1 MPDISG
7 TTAAG
12 TGIDTARATICPALD
27 AEGEPWQAARGR
39 AELWISAISGGTGG
53 RGCLP
58 FRHPSRSDRPTLR
71 QRVHPAG
78 GGGLLPLYLRAAGAN
93 AAFCGDR
100 AGDLG
105 GHGAVDGAEKTIPM
119 VIEPVNRKEL
129 MKLICFP
136 HAGGFAFYFNFLRQ
150 IKTLHKGDL
159 YLYEYPGRG
168 YQGKEPNAES
178 LMAIAQ
184 TAAARIADFAGDE
197 PFCIFG
203 HSMGAFVAYET
214 EALLEAHYGKQA
226 ARLIL
231 SGQHPP
237 VCFQPHHYGFGS
249 EEELNEYLMKLGGF
263 PEEVQ
268 TNLQMFRML
277 FTVCRDDIR
286 LLEQYRPTCNV
297 VQAETVV
304 LCGNDDAEV
313 GDTEELTL
321 WQESAPN
328 LLEVKIFAGT
338 HFYMRE
344 QEADFLHYIQQII
357 EGEKA
362 V

>member
-1 MPDISG
+1 
-7 TTAAG
+7 
-12 TGIDTARATICPALD
+12 
-27 AEGEPWQAARGR
+27 
-39 AELWISAISGGTGG
+39 
-53 RGCLP
+53 
-58 FRHPSRSDRPTLR
+58 
-71 QRVHPAG
+71 
-78 GGGLLPLYLRAAGAN
+78 
-93 AAFCGDR
+93 
-100 AGDLG
+100 
-105 GHGAVDGAEKTIPM
+105 M

-184 TAAARIADFAGDE
+184 TAAARIADFVGDE

-214 EALLEAHYGKQA
+214 EVLLEAQHGKQA

-263 PEEVQ
+263 PEEVK
-268 TNLQMFRML
+268 TNLQMFQML
-277 FTVCRDDIR
+277 FTLCREDIR
-286 LLEQYRPTCNV
+286 LLEQYRPTCRV

-304 LCGNDDAEV
+304 LCGDDDAEV

-321 WQESAPN
+321 WRESAPN
-328 LLEVKIFAGT
+328 LLEVKIFTGT

-344 QEADFLHYIQQII
+344 QEADFLHYIQQTI

>member
-1 MPDISG
+1 MFS
-7 TTAAG
+7 T
-12 TGIDTARATICPALD
+12 RRWICVLF
-27 AEGEPWQAARGR
+27 Q
-39 AELWISAISGGTGG
+39 L
-53 RGCLP
+53 
-58 FRHPSRSDRPTLR
+58 
-71 QRVHPAG
+71 
-78 GGGLLPLYLRAAGAN
+78 
-93 AAFCGDR
+93 
-100 AGDLG
+100 
-105 GHGAVDGAEKTIPM
+105 
-119 VIEPVNRKEL
+119 
-129 MKLICFP
+129 
-136 HAGGFAFYFNFLRQ
+136 LRQ
-150 IKTLHKGDL
+150 IKTLHKEDL

-184 TAAARIADFAGDE
+184 TAAARITDFVGDE

-268 TNLQMFRML
+268 TNLQMFQML
-277 FTVCRDDIR
+277 FTLCREDIR

>member
-1 MPDISG
+1 
-7 TTAAG
+7 
-12 TGIDTARATICPALD
+12 
-27 AEGEPWQAARGR
+27 
-39 AELWISAISGGTGG
+39 
-53 RGCLP
+53 
-58 FRHPSRSDRPTLR
+58 
-71 QRVHPAG
+71 
-78 GGGLLPLYLRAAGAN
+78 
-93 AAFCGDR
+93 
-100 AGDLG
+100 
-105 GHGAVDGAEKTIPM
+105 
-119 VIEPVNRKEL
+119 
-129 MKLICFP
+129 
-136 HAGGFAFYFNFLRQ
+136 
-150 IKTLHKGDL
+150 
-159 YLYEYPGRG
+159 
-168 YQGKEPNAES
+168 
-178 LMAIAQ
+178 
-184 TAAARIADFAGDE
+184 
-197 PFCIFG
+197 
-203 HSMGAFVAYET
+203 MGAFVAYET

-268 TNLQMFRML
+268 TNLQMFQML
-277 FTVCRDDIR
+277 FTLCREDIR

>member
-1 MPDISG
+1 
-7 TTAAG
+7 
-12 TGIDTARATICPALD
+12 
-27 AEGEPWQAARGR
+27 
-39 AELWISAISGGTGG
+39 
-53 RGCLP
+53 
-58 FRHPSRSDRPTLR
+58 
-71 QRVHPAG
+71 
-78 GGGLLPLYLRAAGAN
+78 
-93 AAFCGDR
+93 
-100 AGDLG
+100 
-105 GHGAVDGAEKTIPM
+105 
-119 VIEPVNRKEL
+119 

-150 IKTLHKGDL
+150 IKTLHKEDL

-178 LMAIAQ
+178 
-184 TAAARIADFAGDE
+184 
-197 PFCIFG
+197 
-203 HSMGAFVAYET
+203 HSMGAFVAYES
-214 EALLEAHYGKQA
+214 EALLETHYGKQA

-268 TNLQMFRML
+268 TNLQMFQML
-277 FTVCRDDIR
+277 FTLCREDIR